1 MLIDV
6 RSKEEFD
13 SGHIK
18 GSINIPIDEI
28 RKRLNEIDV
37 KKNHPIYVSCQS
49 GTRAYIALRILQGNG
64 YSNVSN
70 LSGGYETYSIAT
82 KKFGDLKE

>member
-1 MLIDV
+1 MRLML
-6 RSKEEFD
+6 
-13 SGHIK
+13 
-18 GSINIPIDEI
+18 
-28 RKRLNEIDV
+28 
-37 KKNHPIYVSCQS
+37 KKSSIYVSCQS

-82 KKFGDLKE
+82 KKFEISKNKYVLWIKNYGGYMLEEKLKIFQNYLKFYKRK